1 MIGRLEKAQQLE
13 ASRPK
18 TQHFAT
24 SRSESGRQ
32 AGRQAGRQEDD
43 EAAVQWIVRE

>member
-1 MIGRLEKAQQLE
+1 MIGRLEKAQLG

-18 TQHFAT
+18 AQNFAT

-32 AGRQAGRQEDD
+32 AGRQADD

>member
-32 AGRQAGRQEDD
+32 ADD